1 MLARKLMSR
10 TQTIWEYHSVSS
22 FSAIKVAG
30 TLEQYNK
37 CRITNNRYL
46 KNNILLPDLKMEQDS
61 ELRC

>member
-1 MLARKLMSR
+1 MLARKLMSG

-37 CRITNNRYL
+37 CRITNNS
-46 KNNILLPDLKMEQDS
+46 DT
-61 ELRC
+61 LRITFYYQI